1 MIRGLERSTR
11 IAWVTALVLSGLTA
25 LPLWGSGCDLDPVG
39 GDLRLQLDTD
49 QHRLECRSRDTEDVF
64 VSGQGRIRVTILL
77 ETSTDALEQLIIN
90 DTRHGKR
97 FRTVLLNPRSVNF
110 ELGVTNLEDYPDSF
124 PEIDLSEGTVGDPY
138 EFVIVLERRLE
149 VCEMRA
155 TVSGDIAGE
164 YFGDVAYFNTS
175 KEYVKRGMMVG
186 TIGETQ
192 THEEVAGFGTVDVSR
207 DEALSMAARMG
218 FLSEEEAE
226 EAAQD
231 GEDAEEDGETTE
243 ENEEPEGEAP
253 GFAAWAREE
262 LRADDPSEGDN
273 FGLNLTDLKG
283 DVEFESNAGAGA
295 MLAGGFTF
303 TLSGRVD
310 ISEFDVGPQ
319 QDEAPRLFTVTPST
333 ITATVGLS
341 DEGDRIPFEMPEG
354 GQVSGTIGL
363 EKEDLDFILG
373 SFVVGLETKGVYT
386 LESWGPTRD
395 GVTYN
400 SAGVAISPR
409 KLKIQVAVE
418 FAARRGS
425 LSCMQ

>member
-1 MIRGLERSTR
+1 VKVFGAGSLIENNRFGGALGGLYQ
-11 IAWVTALVLSGLTA
+11 G
-25 LPLWGSGCDLDPVG
+25 VG
-39 GDLRLQLDTD
+39 GEDAAPMVIGNTFTGLRCSSPAVE
-49 QHRLECRSRDTEDVF
+49 LEGAGGAVINNNLF
-64 VSGQGRIRVTILL
+64 VGACGAVWV
-77 ETSTDALEQLIIN
+77 DNA
-90 DTRHGKR
+90 
-97 FRTVLLNPRSVNF
+97 V
-110 ELGVTNLEDYPDSF
+110 
-124 PEIDLSEGTVGDPY
+124 
-138 EFVIVLERRLE
+138 
-149 VCEMRA
+149 
-155 TVSGDIAGE
+155 
-164 YFGDVAYFNTS
+164 
-175 KEYVKRGMMVG
+175 
-186 TIGETQ
+186 
-192 THEEVAGFGTVDVSR
+192 GTVDVSR

-373 SFVVGLETKGVYT
+373 SFGVGLETKGVYT